1 MIHEESFEGVGLSSN
16 VYVLKSAEGY
26 YIFDAS
32 GHPDLLSFL
41 EGAGIE
47 KDKIL
52 GIFLTHGHYD
62 HVTGLVSLSNINVK
76 AFLNL
81 KDLNLVRNCIGPRE
95 ISDISEGA
103 SLLDKIGLKA
113 LPTPGHTPG
122 STCFYS
128 EGESLLISGDTVFAD
143 GYFGRTDLIGGSDS
157 EMKASLKYL
166 STLEVKSLLP
176 GHGNYILD
184 GGTRAISMALSN
196 ANYLL

>member
-26 YIFDAS
+26 LIFDAS

-41 EGAGIE
+41 TGVGIE
-47 KDKIL
+47 KDRIL
-52 GIFLTHGHYD
+52 GVFLTHGHYD
-62 HVTGLVSLSNINVK
+62 HVTGLTSLLGANIK

-81 KDLNLVRNCIGPRE
+81 KDLNLMKSCIGSRE
-95 ISDISEGA
+95 VSDISEGI
-103 SLLDKIGLKA
+103 SLLEKIGLKA

-128 EGESLLISGDTVFAD
+128 EGESFLISGDTVFAD
-143 GYFGRTDLIGGSDS
+143 GYFGRTDLIGGSNSD
-157 EMKASLKYL
+157 MKSSLKYL
-166 STLEVKSLLP
+166 SSLEVKSLLP
-176 GHGNYILD
+176 GHGSYILD
-184 GGTRAISMALSN
+184 GGSKAISLALLN